1 MQTANLHRVVAVV
14 VFNREQGAT
23 APANGQKRGLPVIS
37 EDLWLAGT
45 NYELTRSVRIE
56 IPVSG
61 HGDGLAKQ
69 TGGKTKA
76 AQDHIRAS
84 GWGRCGRGN
93 VMQGGGGGSSVRLQ
107 WCGEQRMSWSSVLQ
121 NGLQPCWRLC
131 VHQQGGFKFI
141 MSRYMQPVEEAQYV
155 WGWGLGLKTPAELWG
170 WRCRRTDKWCNSNFC
185 QEFNISWHNNWFLKY
200 ILKIILV
207 LQWYITGWMVSQPLH
222 PPITCVCT
230 MPLQWAGRITVGN
243 TLKAGLDYFFF
254 TCCLLKWHYFAY
266 FSCRLY
272 IVGIP
277 WTAKREIC
285 VLTLHDIKHFE
296 SWIESSEFPES
307 Y

>member
-1 MQTANLHRVVAVV
+1 
-14 VFNREQGAT
+14 
-23 APANGQKRGLPVIS
+23 
-37 EDLWLAGT
+37 
-45 NYELTRSVRIE
+45 
-56 IPVSG
+56 
-61 HGDGLAKQ
+61 
-69 TGGKTKA
+69 
-76 AQDHIRAS
+76 
-84 GWGRCGRGN
+84 
-93 VMQGGGGGSSVRLQ
+93 MQGGGGGSSVRLQ

-222 PPITCVCT
+222 PPITCVCA

-285 VLTLHDIKHFE
+285 VLTLHMTLNTLNLELNLLSFLKATSCSYKLALLADSAQSTARERWCLEAGGWVTFSGQWHVDVTCSRDRKVLLLSSLWVETLWPHPHHWCHSRDLFSPAWTSLAGAFFFHF
-296 SWIESSEFPES
+296 I
-307 Y
+307 